1 MLCLISSLIEI
12 AGSMLNQSEKRYCKS
27 WNQVN
32 WVFLFLIAGP
42 TNECQ
47 LMWMWARDPSWHP
60 APRARDK
67 KSRIIFFPL
76 ARTHRLA
83 GASARISIVWCHP
96 REILF
101 PPANVKFV
109 TYFEHRCPLC
119 RRKTR
124 FNISNYSAH
133 NGAAEVLIDF
143 DHIVASI
150 AGTPPPLFLSS
161 YQLENLWK
169 INLTWLGLSLVLHLR
184 YLTPCWVAEL
194 LLLQS
199 ALFWLKRI

>member
-1 MLCLISSLIEI
+1 
-12 AGSMLNQSEKRYCKS
+12 
-27 WNQVN
+27 
-32 WVFLFLIAGP
+32 
-42 TNECQ
+42 
-47 LMWMWARDPSWHP
+47 MWMWARDPSWHP

-76 ARTHRLA
+76 ARPTVLLARLPVLASCGVIREKYYFLLLTWNLWHILSIAALSAA
-83 GASARISIVWCHP
+83 GRLDLIFQI
-96 REILF
+96 I
-101 PPANVKFV
+101 
-109 TYFEHRCPLC
+109 
-119 RRKTR
+119 RRTM
-124 FNISNYSAH
+124 
-133 NGAAEVLIDF
+133 VLIDF

-199 ALFWLKRI
+199 ALFWLKRIEAQLLFWEENPQGKWFRRKFVNLGRSW